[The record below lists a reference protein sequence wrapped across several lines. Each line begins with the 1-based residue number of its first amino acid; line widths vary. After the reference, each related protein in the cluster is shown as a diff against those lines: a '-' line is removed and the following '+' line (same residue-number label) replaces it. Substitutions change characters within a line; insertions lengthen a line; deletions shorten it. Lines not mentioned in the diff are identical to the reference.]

1 MHARY
6 APCLTMGHAYNLAEA
21 RCLSSAVLRHGQR
34 QRESSTDA
42 CPRGHLRGGRA
53 TQGQAGW
60 RAAVLSH
67 VKYPRGFYEETGA
80 EHSLSRT
87 PAEGE
92 GR

>member
-1 MHARY
+1 MSLL
-6 APCLTMGHAYNLAEA
+6 CGAEA
-21 RCLSSAVLRHGQR
+21 RSTSEGIVNGRLPPRASA
-34 QRESSTDA
+34 
-42 CPRGHLRGGRA
+42 GGRA
-53 TQGQAGW
+53 TQGHAGW